1 MASSVVKPLS
11 GHALA
16 NQVRLATRAA
26 ISAYYSGPLRSDD
39 ELAPAET
46 RNVSL
51 RTAGEGAGANVE
63 PGTLPGDPKLQ
74 GIMSKVTTEAN
85 LYTQLVHFRRL
96 LSVPEALARMP
107 EKERDAA
114 RARMPPA
121 TAEALRLA
129 TAALD
134 ETLERSA
141 YRWINLSE
149 LYGAAGIS
157 R

>member
-1 MASSVVKPLS
+1 M
-11 GHALA
+11 
-16 NQVRLATRAA
+16 RLAVRAA
-26 ISAYYSGPLRSDD
+26 TMDYYATPLRSDD

-51 RTAGEGAGANVE
+51 RVAGEGAGEQAE

-74 GIMSKVTTEAN
+74 GVMSKVVSEAS

-96 LSVPEALARMP
+96 LCVPDALARLP

-114 RARMPPA
+114 RARVPPA

-129 TAALD
+129 VAAVD

-141 YRWINLSE
+141 YRWINLRE
-149 LYGAAGIS
+149 LYGAAGVA
-157 R
+157 